1 MDGTVSVGPS
11 RPPNQFGTLSMA
23 FGLKYWTL
31 RLSLARSQG
40 PRTAGASCQAGW
52 RVRMRSEMD
61 GTVSVGPSRPPNQVW
76 ALSMAFG
83 LPSDFTDKRPSAAK
97 RASETA

>member
-1 MDGTVSVGPS
+1 MAFGLPSDFTGNRRTSGADCQVGWRDRMRSEMDGTVSVGPS

-40 PRTAGASCQAGW
+40 PRTAGASCQAAHEVGDGW
-52 RVRMRSEMD
+52 DGQCRS
-61 GTVSVGPSRPPNQVW
+61 
-76 ALSMAFG
+76 F
-83 LPSDFTDKRPSAAK
+83 
-97 RASETA
+97 